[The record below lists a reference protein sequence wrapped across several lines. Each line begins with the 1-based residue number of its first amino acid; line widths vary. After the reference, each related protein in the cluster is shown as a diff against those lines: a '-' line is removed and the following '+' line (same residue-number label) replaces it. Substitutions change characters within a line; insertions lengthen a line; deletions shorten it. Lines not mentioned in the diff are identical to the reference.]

1 MVFSLESHMPTG
13 MAEMLDVTAPLFGG
27 AHGETPEMAGMVEMG
42 EIPETLE
49 TFELETCVT
58 PETTGTHGTCE
69 THGISGIQET
79 CGTLV
84 TLEIFVTHGSHCM
97 IDTGIHGI

>member
-1 MVFSLESHMPTG
+1 MPTE
-13 MAEMLDVTAPLFGG
+13 MAETPDVTAPLFGG
-27 AHGETPEMAGMVEMG
+27 AHGETPEMVEMA

-49 TFELETCVT
+49 TFELETCVM
-58 PETTGTHGTCE
+58 PETTGTPGTCG
-69 THGISGIQET
+69 THATSGIQET

-84 TLEIFVTHGSHCM
+84 MFETFVTHGSRCM